1 MLTSKMKVSNILL
14 IVFLSFFLNKNL
26 YSNENS
32 IIFKIENDIITN
44 YDVKKEA
51 NYLLALNAELKNLEV
66 NEIKQI
72 ALKSILNEKIKKIEI
87 EKYFKLGENFDDP
100 LLNNIVKGLYSR
112 IGYTEEKDFI
122 IYISQYN
129 LTLEWIKEKLEIE
142 SLWNSLIY
150 KKYRDQLFIDEKLL
164 KTELNQT
171 LKTKSESKQYFLSE
185 ILINQ
190 QSDAEMEIKIKEIL
204 ISIEKVGFNNTANV
218 YSSSSTANVGGKIG
232 WVQENSLSTT
242 IGDILKNFKIGEIT
256 KPIKLSSGFIIL
268 KIEDKKTSKIKIDYK
283 EALNN
288 KIIYEKNKQLEMFSK
303 SYFQRVKQNT
313 KIDGQ

>member
-1 MLTSKMKVSNILL
+1 MRVSNILL
-14 IVFLSFFLNKNL
+14 IVFLSFFLNKDL

-32 IIFKIENDIITN
+32 IIFKIENDILTN

-66 NEIKQI
+66 NEIKKI

-112 IGYTEEKDFI
+112 IGFTQEKDFI

-150 KKYRDQLFIDEKLL
+150 KKYKDQLFIDENLL

-171 LKTKSESKQYFLSE
+171 LKAKSESKQYFLSE

-190 QSDAEMEIKIKEIL
+190 QSDAEMKIKIKEIL
-204 ISIEKVGFNNTANV
+204 MSIKEVGFNNTANV

-232 WVQENSLSTT
+232 WVQENSLSTM
-242 IGDILKNFKIGEIT
+242 IGDTLKNFKIGEIT

-268 KIEDKKTSKIKIDYK
+268 KIEDKKIQK
-283 EALNN
+283 
-288 KIIYEKNKQLEMFSK
+288 
-303 SYFQRVKQNT
+303 
-313 KIDGQ
+313 

>member
-1 MLTSKMKVSNILL
+1 MRVSNILL
-14 IVFLSFFLNKNL
+14 IVFLSFFLNKDL

-32 IIFKIENDIITN
+32 IIFKIENDILTN

-66 NEIKQI
+66 NEIKKI

-112 IGYTEEKDFI
+112 IGFTQEKDFI

-150 KKYRDQLFIDEKLL
+150 KKYKDQLFIDENLL

-171 LKTKSESKQYFLSE
+171 LKAKSESKQYFLSE

-190 QSDAEMEIKIKEIL
+190 QSDAEMKIKIKEIL
-204 ISIEKVGFNNTANV
+204 MSIKEVGFNNTANV

-232 WVQENSLSTT
+232 WVQENSLSTM
-242 IGDILKNFKIGEIT
+242 IGDTLKNFKIGEIT

-268 KIEDKKTSKIKIDYK
+268 KIEDKKNSEIKIDYK
-283 EALNN
+283 ETLNN
-288 KIIYEKNKQLEMFSK
+288 KIIYEKNKQLDMFSK

>member
-1 MLTSKMKVSNILL
+1 MLTSKMRVSNILL
-14 IVFLSFFLNKNL
+14 IVFLSFFLNKDL

-32 IIFKIENDIITN
+32 IIFKIENDILTN

-66 NEIKQI
+66 NEIKKI

-112 IGYTEEKDFI
+112 IGFTQEKDFI

-150 KKYRDQLFIDEKLL
+150 KKYKDQLFIDENLL

-171 LKTKSESKQYFLSE
+171 LKAKSESKQYFLSE

-190 QSDAEMEIKIKEIL
+190 QSDAEMKIKIKEIL
-204 ISIEKVGFNNTANV
+204 MSIKEVGFNNTANV

-232 WVQENSLSTT
+232 WVQENSLSTM
-242 IGDILKNFKIGEIT
+242 IGDTLKNFKIGEIT

-268 KIEDKKTSKIKIDYK
+268 KIEDKKNSEIKIDYK
-283 EALNN
+283 ETLNN
-288 KIIYEKNKQLEMFSK
+288 KIIYEKNKQLDMFSK